1 MNIYVPNMRDRRVA
15 AADESHSSGVQGGS
29 RRPIFGDGT
38 AARRAADSAHGPF
51 DVRRSR
57 TSRNPRIIST
67 VILHQTAVAGVRS
80 LPPVGTDHDI
90 ASEHVFDHMIAH
102 FVVCADGAL
111 VYTHDVEHI
120 LNDAG
125 GRYGIDIEF
134 EGDFGNDPE
143 PAEPRLGMA
152 AIQAGRR
159 LLLWLDGYLPSLSHI
174 HPHGQVQR
182 GAGGKLHSCC
192 GPDIWMNVGEW
203 AVRRLGWTCNTPVGT
218 YPNHGISPRQRN
230 AAYDRQLS

>member
-1 MNIYVPNMRDRRVA
+1 MNLYVPDMRDRRVA
-15 AADESHSSGVQGGS
+15 ASDESHSSGVHGGS
-29 RRPIFGDGT
+29 RRPIFGEDSP
-38 AARRAADSAHGPF
+38 ARRAADAAGVRF
-51 DVRRSR
+51 DLRRIR
-57 TSRNPRIIST
+57 TARDPGIIST
-67 VILHQTAVAGVRS
+67 VILHQTAVASVRS
-80 LPPVGTDHDI
+80 LPPVGTDQDI

-102 FVVCADGAL
+102 FVVCADGTL
-111 VYTHDVEHI
+111 VYTHDIGHI

-125 GRYGIDIEF
+125 GRFGIDIEF

-203 AVRRLGWTCNTPVGT
+203 AVRRLGWTCDTPVGT

-230 AAYDRQLS
+230 AAYDRQLP

>member
-1 MNIYVPNMRDRRVA
+1 MDIYVPGMRDRRIA
-15 AADESHSSGVQGGS
+15 ASDESHSSGVQGGA
-29 RRPIFGDGT
+29 RRPIFGSGT
-38 AARRAADSAHGPF
+38 AARRSGDAAHGAF
-51 DVRRSR
+51 DLRRYR
-57 TSRNPRIIST
+57 TGRDPRIIST
-67 VILHQTAVAGVRS
+67 VVLHQTAVAAVRS
-80 LPPVGTDHDI
+80 LPPVATDHDI
-90 ASEHVFDHMIAH
+90 GSEHVFDHMIAH
-102 FVVCADGAL
+102 FVVCADGAI

-125 GRYGIDIEF
+125 GRFGIDIEF
-134 EGDFGNDPE
+134 EGDFGNAPE

-152 AIQAGRR
+152 AIEAGRR

-192 GPDIWMNVGEW
+192 GPDIWMNIGEW
-203 AVRRLGWTCNTPVGT
+203 AVRRLGWICDTPVAS

-230 AAYDRQLS
+230 TAYDRQIP